1 MSDSESIE
9 DLLMDVKDVHFT
21 YNVNKNTITEVTSV
35 SNGLA
40 E

>member
-21 YNVNKNTITEVTSV
+21 YNVNTITEVTSV